1 MNYYKCGHIMTTH
14 GLKGDLKVK
23 NLSDFDRF
31 KKGNKL
37 YILHND
43 EYIPVIVYKS
53 VDFKGDTLLVSFKDL
68 LDINLV
74 EKYHSDD
81 IYVSDLER
89 EDDDLDG
96 EYYYS
101 DLVGKKVV
109 NQNKESRGTVLE
121 IKELPQYDYLV
132 VDYNGKNVLVPFID
146 EFIIEVNDDE
156 IIVEE
161 IEGLFWK

>member
-1 MNYYKCGHIMTTH
+1 MNYYKCGYIMTTH
-14 GLKGDLKVK
+14 GLKGDLKIK

-43 EYIPVIVYKS
+43 EYIPVTVYKS
-53 VDFKGDTLLVSFKDL
+53 VAFKGDTLLVSFKDL

-89 EDDDLDG
+89 EDDNLDG

>member
-14 GLKGDLKVK
+14 GLKGDLKIK

-43 EYIPVIVYKS
+43 EYVEVTVYKS
-53 VDFKGDTLLVSFKDL
+53 VSFKGDTLLVSFKDL

-89 EDDDLDG
+89 EDDNLDG

-109 NQNKESRGTVLE
+109 NQNKELRGTVLE

-156 IIVEE
+156 IVVDE
-161 IEGLFWK
+161 IEGLF

>member
-14 GLKGDLKVK
+14 GLKGDLKIK

-43 EYIPVIVYKS
+43 EYVAVVVYKAVS
-53 VDFKGDTLLVSFKDL
+53 FKGDTLLVSFKDL

-89 EDDDLDG
+89 ENDDLDG
-96 EYYYS
+96 DYYYS
-101 DLVGKKVV
+101 DLVGKKVI
-109 NQNKESRGTVLE
+109 NQNNEERGIVLE

-132 VDYNGKNVLVPFID
+132 VEYNGKNVLIPFID
-146 EFIIEVNDDE
+146 EFIIDVNDNE
-156 IIVEE
+156 IIVDE
-161 IEGLFWK
+161 IEGLF